1 MTNDNERRRQRY
13 AEDSEYRERILAS
26 NRKSAAKR
34 DKETINAQQRLK
46 RATDPEFC
54 EQSRLRSTKSQ
65 LKTAYGLTME
75 DYDRMLARQQGA
87 CAICKR
93 KTLQRLC
100 VDHCHLTN
108 MVRGL
113 LCRRCNVGLGH
124 FEDDARLLHEAATY
138 VEVWRAMHRR
148 SSTGSTSLVPERG
161 GASPR
166 RREQRVDGHDEE
178 DLGRKFALSEPAAR
192 GRDRNDC
199 SREDADR
206 GAGKFRALSAVPLSP
221 PLGARDAGQGLQA
234 AVPPTVLPRR
244 GPSAQVGGGSG
255 SCRLDKG
262 VLVLGIADD
271 QSPLPVPIADHESEA
286 VDRGVDR
293 DEGQAPVVIPARG
306 DRAVPFPEVEDCRT
320 VERVPFS
327 RKAQRRI

>member
-13 AEDSEYRERILAS
+13 AEDPEYRERILAS

-93 KTLQRLC
+93 KPLQRLC

-138 VEVWRAMHRR
+138 VEVWRAMHGR
-148 SSTGSTSLVPERG
+148 SCTGSTSLVPRRG
-161 GASPR
+161 G
-166 RREQRVDGHDEE
+166 
-178 DLGRKFALSEPAAR
+178 
-192 GRDRNDC
+192 
-199 SREDADR
+199 
-206 GAGKFRALSAVPLSP
+206 
-221 PLGARDAGQGLQA
+221 
-234 AVPPTVLPRR
+234 
-244 GPSAQVGGGSG
+244 
-255 SCRLDKG
+255 
-262 VLVLGIADD
+262 
-271 QSPLPVPIADHESEA
+271 
-286 VDRGVDR
+286 
-293 DEGQAPVVIPARG
+293 
-306 DRAVPFPEVEDCRT
+306 
-320 VERVPFS
+320 RVPT
-327 RKAQRRI
+327 AAGTTG